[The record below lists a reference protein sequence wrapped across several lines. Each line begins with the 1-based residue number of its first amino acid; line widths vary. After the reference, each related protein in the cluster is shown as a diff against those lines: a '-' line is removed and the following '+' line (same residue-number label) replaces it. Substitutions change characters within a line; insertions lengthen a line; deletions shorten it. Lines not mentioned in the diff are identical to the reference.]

1 MQRGEH
7 DIALNKVDSWDQ
19 FESFITKWKN
29 ISIIVMN
36 VSISQHLK
44 NVLTYKDKWRAIL
57 DNAKNIF
64 DHIPETRLNENYW
77 AMSP

>member
-1 MQRGEH
+1 
-7 DIALNKVDSWDQ
+7 
-19 FESFITKWKN
+19 
-29 ISIIVMN
+29 MN